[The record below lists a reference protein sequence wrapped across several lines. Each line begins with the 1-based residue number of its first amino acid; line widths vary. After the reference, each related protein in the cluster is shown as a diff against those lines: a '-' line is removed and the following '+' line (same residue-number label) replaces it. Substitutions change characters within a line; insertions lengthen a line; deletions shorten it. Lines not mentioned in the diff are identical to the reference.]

1 MQKNCF
7 IILIL
12 ALTCSYDAVAQPKF
26 SISKIVGRNS
36 INDADASK
44 IEQYA
49 RGWAEALHTTD
60 ALQLYEAQRHLI
72 EPLEADAA
80 MSPYARSL
88 YGKALR
94 DGFELILDENST
106 NEMAAVNALQVVSL
120 LGTEQGCG
128 LLLNH
133 ADTSTEDRDS
143 LRHWASIGL
152 GKAFKQGILPD
163 RRVSSIAGT
172 IADFASRESVWYI
185 ISRQFNSIASLQD
198 IPNLDTRQQDE
209 LEALSIKLQV
219 RAFSELLQEIAKS
232 NEADERVRA
241 LPFILAS
248 LRLQLIEPGLNEDAR
263 KDGDQKIAPLLTQF
277 ADLALKHAQ
286 SAKENEELYA
296 AYGESLQSGSF
307 IVERILKIDVS
318 DASMLELWSEGRY
331 PDLTSRLNT
340 WKNAQ

>member
-49 RGWAEALHTTD
+49 QGWAEALNTTD
-60 ALQLYEAQRHLI
+60 ALELYEAQRHLI
-72 EPLEADAA
+72 EPLEIDAA

-94 DGFELILDENST
+94 DGFDPILDENST

-133 ADTSTEDRDS
+133 ADTSTEDRAS
-143 LRHWASIGL
+143 LR
-152 GKAFKQGILPD
+152 Q
-163 RRVSSIAGT
+163 
-172 IADFASRESVWYI
+172 E
-185 ISRQFNSIASLQD
+185 
-198 IPNLDTRQQDE
+198 E

-219 RAFSELLQEIAKS
+219 RAFSELLKEIAKS
-232 NEADERVRA
+232 DQADERVRA

-248 LRLQLIEPGLNEDAR
+248 LRLQLIEPGLNEEAR
-263 KDGDQKIAPLLTQF
+263 KEGDRDIAPLITQF
-277 ADLALKHAQ
+277 ADLALKHAET
-286 SAKENEELYA
+286 AKENDELYG

-307 IVERILKIDVS
+307 IVERILKLDAT
-318 DASMLELWSEGRY
+318 DASMLELWGEGRY
-331 PDLTSRLNT
+331 PELTSRLNG

>member
-12 ALTCSYDAVAQPKF
+12 AVVCSYDAVAQPKF

-49 RGWAEALHTTD
+49 QGWAEALYTTD
-60 ALQLYEAQRHLI
+60 ALELYEAQRHLI
-72 EPLEADAA
+72 EPLEEDSA

-94 DGFELILDENST
+94 DGFEAILDENNT
-106 NEMAAVNALQVVSL
+106 NEMAAVNALQVISL

-133 ADTSTEDRDS
+133 ADTSTEERAS

-152 GKAFKQGILPD
+152 GKSFKQGILPE
-163 RRVSSIAGT
+163 RRISSIANT
-172 IADFASRESVWYI
+172 VADFASREPVWYI
-185 ISRQFNSIASLQD
+185 ISRQFSSLAALQD
-198 IPNLDTRQQDE
+198 IPDLDTRQQEE
-209 LEALSIKLQV
+209 LEALSVELQI
-219 RAFSELLQEIAKS
+219 RALSELLTEIAKS
-232 NEADERVRA
+232 DEADERVRA
-241 LPFILAS
+241 LPFVLAS

-263 KDGDQKIAPLLTQF
+263 KAGDKVIAPLLTQF
-277 ADLALKHAQ
+277 ADIALKHAAT
-286 SAKENEELYA
+286 AKANNELYT

-307 IVERILKIDVS
+307 IVERILKLDSS
-318 DASMLELWSEGRY
+318 DTSMLEIWSEGNY
-331 PDLTSRLNT
+331 PEVTSRLNG